1 MQDLISVVVPVY
13 NCAPYLDACLH
24 SLQAQTWQNW
34 EAVLVDDGSSDG
46 SAALCDAWSQ
56 KDARIRVLHQ
66 KNAGVSAARNAGIEA
81 VRGDYLAFV
90 DADDRVEPEFLQTLR
105 ETIGDTQLAVCCVF
119 DPSDWNEK
127 IREEV
132 VPLDVLRTTPSRYA
146 NPVYTNYPCNK
157 LFLTGLIRKNGLTFP
172 VGVRRCED
180 AYFVQDYLLCCKSIA
195 VTTKKLYHYDQHDGS
210 AMHRFYAGVCDDELP
225 LMKRQ
230 YDLFHPAGPDS
241 LRKEEEQAFA
251 LWQYGKVL
259 AILRYILQ
267 YASEPAVCKAQV
279 RRLLEFPLARHTML
293 NPPAGTGKKAI
304 LAALL
309 LQMHAWDGLIRV
321 LKTM

>member
-13 NCAPYLDACLH
+13 NCAPYLDACMQ

-34 EAVLVDDGSSDG
+34 EAVLVDDGSTDG
-46 SAALCDAWSQ
+46 SAALCDAWAE
-56 KDARIRVLHQ
+56 KDPRIRVLHQ

-81 VRGDYLAFV
+81 VQGRYLAFV

-105 ETIGDTQLAVCCVF
+105 ETIGETQLAVCCVF

-127 IREEV
+127 VREEV

-146 NPVYTNYPCNK
+146 NPVYTNYLYNK
-157 LFLTGLIRKNGLTFP
+157 LYLLPIVKESVRFP
-172 VGVRRCED
+172 VQVRRCED

-195 VTTKKLYHYDQHDGS
+195 ITTKKLYHYDQHDGS

-230 YDLFHPAGPDS
+230 YDLFHPGGPNS
-241 LRKEEEQAFA
+241 LSKDEEHAFA
-251 LWQYGKVL
+251 LWHYGKVL

-267 YASEPAVCKAQV
+267 YAPDAAVCRAQV
-279 RRLLEFPLARHTML
+279 RRLLEFPLAQHTML
-293 NPPAGTGKKAI
+293 NPPAGTGKKAA

-309 LQMHAWDGLIRV
+309 LQLHAWDGLMRV